1 MFSGTDAS
9 TLPPAFQSLIGI
21 AMGFFAI
28 RGARRSYADPEWGRN
43 NTLLPMS
50 DRLSLKMVRKLSVI
64 GVFIGFLFVL
74 AGLFVGLEAFVPD
87 LSKYHGTSLAAAI
100 SILALAATGLLL
112 SRTRH
117 RKVDGCKS

>member
-1 MFSGTDAS
+1 
-9 TLPPAFQSLIGI
+9 
-21 AMGFFAI
+21 MGFFAI

-50 DRLSLKMVRKLSVI
+50 DRLSLKTVRKLSVI
-64 GVFIGFLFVL
+64 GVFIGFLLVL

-87 LSKYHGTSLAAAI
+87 LSKYHGTSLAAAT

-117 RKVDGCKS
+117 RKLDRYKS

>member
-9 TLPPAFQSLIGI
+9 NLPPAVQSLIGI

-43 NTLLPMS
+43 NALLPMS
-50 DRLSLKMVRKLSVI
+50 DRLSLKTVRKLSVI
-64 GVFIGFLFVL
+64 GVFIGFLL
-74 AGLFVGLEAFVPD
+74 GLTGLFVGLEAFVPD
-87 LSKYHGTSLAAAI
+87 LSKYHGTSLATAI

-112 SRTRH
+112 SRTQH
-117 RKVDGCKS
+117 RKLDRYKS